1 MRQRTIFG
9 FIVLTLCILSFT
21 FMAYSNKYDIPL
33 EQSSSFWHVGNDNP
47 NIVMEKSEKNIFT
60 PIDKRRGTCDIY
72 FYNAF
77 SAISATTNSYIL
89 SQIKTPIT
97 SYKAGNE
104 YCHRRLHHKTQRQ
117 RDALGKCFAQR
128 WQHYAHE
135 TDKNHRLRSEIV
147 KINQN
152 LNINEY
158 GTSKL

>member
-1 MRQRTIFG
+1 MKQRTIFG

-33 EQSSSFWHVGNDNP
+33 EQSSRFWHVGNDNP

-77 SAISATTNSYIL
+77 SAISATKNSYIL

-104 YCHRRLHHKTQRQ
+104 YCHRKAPSQDSTPKRCAGKMLRP
-117 RDALGKCFAQR
+117 RMAALC
-128 WQHYAHE
+128 
-135 TDKNHRLRSEIV
+135 T
-147 KINQN
+147 
-152 LNINEY
+152 
-158 GTSKL
+158 